1 MAKRVRAELV
11 SDTSAGSRARRE
23 RAEETC
29 ARQTGEVLQAH
40 PWQDSDTLSLASVS
54 QINKMQRTKRLQR
67 PNTLH
72 VV

>member
-1 MAKRVRAELV
+1 MDFYTDIAYMIGATGSVRGKKEF
-11 SDTSAGSRARRE
+11 E
-23 RAEETC
+23 
-29 ARQTGEVLQAH
+29 
-40 PWQDSDTLSLASVS
+40 PNSLAPESVS